1 MKTLTTL
8 LLTLLVLGGC
18 TSKGYIFKGDPNGYG
33 NSFYSNGQY
42 IGPHK
47 DGLPQGWGIFVYS
60 TGDKLRAKFNKGY
73 AGTRFPFDNSY
84 DNDGFGAATCTRKD
98 GKVYLSNN
106 VTDESLRWIK
116 EREKKINEL
125 GPIDLSEIKVSNS
138 GSPNFFVINGITQEC
153 NSRAEQDK
161 NFIQNIKLEDVVLGT
176 FYVALGTVY
185 LASEIAN
192 SSAGQAYIDNKE
204 AENQRKREAAA
215 YKKGK
220 EDELRKRK
228 KARCSKNPSWPE
240 C

>member
-1 MKTLTTL
+1 M
-8 LLTLLVLGGC
+8 
-18 TSKGYIFKGDPNGYG
+18 
-33 NSFYSNGQY
+33 
-42 IGPHK
+42 
-47 DGLPQGWGIFVYS
+47 
-60 TGDKLRAKFNKGY
+60 
-73 AGTRFPFDNSY
+73 
-84 DNDGFGAATCTRKD
+84 
-98 GKVYLSNN
+98 
-106 VTDESLRWIK
+106 
-116 EREKKINEL
+116 
-125 GPIDLSEIKVSNS
+125 
-138 GSPNFFVINGITQEC
+138 
-153 NSRAEQDK
+153 
-161 NFIQNIKLEDVVLGT
+161 GT